1 MRTRSWIGRTY
12 SLAIHRMSFAGS
24 VMEHVPMLMGQPK
37 QAKVTRGENSEG
49 TGAGYSRHGSGG
61 CPLGFLRKRPLD
73 DLVDLGT
80 LQDFL
85 FQQSFRKRLQGRHVL
100 AQHALGALVVFGD
113 ESLDFG
119 VDFVGN
125 FLAVITPR
133 GDLASQKDFF

>member
-24 VMEHVPMLMGQPK
+24 VMEHVPMLIGHPK
-37 QAKVTRGENSEG
+37 QAKVTRCENSEG

-61 CPLGFLRKRPLD
+61 CPLCFLRKRPLD

-85 FQQSFRKRLQGRHVL
+85 FQQSFSKRLQGGHVL
-100 AQHALGALVVFGD
+100 VQHTLGTFVVFGD
-113 ESLDFG
+113 EPSDFG
-119 VDFVGN
+119 VDFVSDVLEIGR
-125 FLAVITPR
+125 AHV
-133 GDLASQKDFF
+133 